1 MPPNASKTVFV
12 ANIPYDVSEEQLAN
26 VFSEAGPVANVEI
39 KFDANTGRSKGYAFV
54 QFYDEATALSAV
66 RNLQDAP
73 VNGRNLRVELSTDEP
88 GPRRR
93 GPGPGAVGVGTAP
106 GAGGP
111 GVGGPSASLG
121 GSRPM
126 VPAPGPGG
134 APPFTSAG
142 AGAPGYPP
150 RAPFDPRYPQAH
162 SQSHEN
168 TPPPTGVGVRRQGG
182 DDIDLRMAPQGIDL
196 PPGQKAVD
204 TISKTLAGIA
214 PGQMG
219 DVMTSM
225 KSLIQ
230 TNPDQARQ
238 LLSQQPQLAYALFQ
252 AMLLLNLVD
261 PSVLSSIQPLAASA
275 STSAAAPGGAAPVVP
290 GPGVGGGGGPGPR
303 APSYPP
309 YPPPVQTQGPPGGQQ
324 AFRPPPQALYGGA
337 PPLPNQNQNQSQNQN
352 PPYPSYPSG
361 PGGMPGAGAGA
372 GVPPPTSTPVP
383 PTPHPPHAVPVGPP
397 GGPAPPA
404 TGLASLPPAAQ
415 AALSTLPPD
424 QQQMLLQVLQ
434 LSPAQ
439 IAALDPT
446 QKASVMQLVSAPF
459 PFSFVSFSFFLLSL
473 LPLRLL
479 ASISRN

>member
-1 MPPNASKTVFV
+1 M
-12 ANIPYDVSEEQLAN
+12 
-26 VFSEAGPVANVEI
+26 
-39 KFDANTGRSKGYAFV
+39 
-54 QFYDEATALSAV
+54 

-225 KSLIQ
+225 KV
-230 TNPDQARQ
+230 RQ
-238 LLSQQPQLAYALFQ
+238 IRPLL
-252 AMLLLNLVD
+252 
-261 PSVLSSIQPLAASA
+261 
-275 STSAAAPGGAAPVVP
+275 
-290 GPGVGGGGGPGPR
+290 
-303 APSYPP
+303 
-309 YPPPVQTQGPPGGQQ
+309 
-324 AFRPPPQALYGGA
+324 
-337 PPLPNQNQNQSQNQN
+337 
-352 PPYPSYPSG
+352 
-361 PGGMPGAGAGA
+361 
-372 GVPPPTSTPVP
+372 
-383 PTPHPPHAVPVGPP
+383 
-397 GGPAPPA
+397 
-404 TGLASLPPAAQ
+404 
-415 AALSTLPPD
+415 
-424 QQQMLLQVLQ
+424 
-434 LSPAQ
+434 
-439 IAALDPT
+439 
-446 QKASVMQLVSAPF
+446 F
-459 PFSFVSFSFFLLSL
+459 PFNCKKREEQKLTCE
-473 LPLRLL
+473 RKY
-479 ASISRN
+479 I